1 MTLRWPRQHP
11 CDEINTHRIFGARRY
26 NENMKFLSILLLS
39 GGFANAADVSVMEE
53 IVCKVNGDIITRTEL
68 ERDRKQLESEF
79 RQQGLTGSRLQDAV
93 NSRAKDLLR
102 DRIDRLLLISKGKE
116 LDVKVDPD
124 VAKRLA
130 EIQRKAGIADPE
142 KFQQFVREQTG
153 MPFED
158 YKNDLKNQLITERVI
173 RQEVSSKIQVP
184 RAELEKYYNEHKSE
198 FQRKE
203 RVFLRE
209 ILVSTEGKDAA
220 GIAAAEKKAKDLSA
234 RARKGERFGELAQSN
249 SDAPS
254 AQQGGEM
261 PPFEKGQ
268 LLKEIDDVVWN
279 QPRGYVTDPIKLPQ
293 GFEVLRVEEH
303 HKAGLAEFEEV
314 ENEVMEKLFQ
324 PRFDPEVRK
333 YLTKLRQDAFLEI
346 KPGFEDS
353 GAAPGKNTAWTDPAQ
368 LKPETI
374 TKEEVASKTRH
385 KKLLWAIPIPGTS
398 TKKTGTS
405 SSR

>member
-1 MTLRWPRQHP
+1 MTLRWPRHHP
-11 CDEINTHRIFGARRY
+11 CDEINTHGIFGGRRY

-346 KPGFEDS
+346 KTGFEDS

>member
-1 MTLRWPRQHP
+1 
-11 CDEINTHRIFGARRY
+11 
-26 NENMKFLSILLLS
+26 MKFLSILLLS

>member
-1 MTLRWPRQHP
+1 M
-11 CDEINTHRIFGARRY
+11 
-26 NENMKFLSILLLS
+26 
-39 GGFANAADVSVMEE
+39 
-53 IVCKVNGDIITRTEL
+53 
-68 ERDRKQLESEF
+68 
-79 RQQGLTGSRLQDAV
+79 
-93 NSRAKDLLR
+93 
-102 DRIDRLLLISKGKE
+102 
-116 LDVKVDPD
+116 
-124 VAKRLA
+124 
-130 EIQRKAGIADPE
+130 
-142 KFQQFVREQTG
+142 
-153 MPFED
+153 
-158 YKNDLKNQLITERVI
+158 
-173 RQEVSSKIQVP
+173 
-184 RAELEKYYNEHKSE
+184 
-198 FQRKE
+198 
-203 RVFLRE
+203 
-209 ILVSTEGKDAA
+209 
-220 GIAAAEKKAKDLSA
+220 
-234 RARKGERFGELAQSN
+234 
-249 SDAPS
+249 
-254 AQQGGEM
+254 
-261 PPFEKGQ
+261 
-268 LLKEIDDVVWN
+268 VWN

>member
-1 MTLRWPRQHP
+1 MTLRWPRHHP
-11 CDEINTHRIFGARRY
+11 CDEINTHGIFGGRRY

-53 IVCKVNGDIITRTEL
+53 IVCKVNGDIITRTE
-68 ERDRKQLESEF
+68 LESEF

-220 GIAAAEKKAKDLSA
+220 GIAAAEKKAKD
-234 RARKGERFGELAQSN
+234 R
-249 SDAPS
+249 
-254 AQQGGEM
+254 
-261 PPFEKGQ
+261 
-268 LLKEIDDVVWN
+268 
-279 QPRGYVTDPIKLPQ
+279 
-293 GFEVLRVEEH
+293 
-303 HKAGLAEFEEV
+303 
-314 ENEVMEKLFQ
+314 
-324 PRFDPEVRK
+324 
-333 YLTKLRQDAFLEI
+333 
-346 KPGFEDS
+346 
-353 GAAPGKNTAWTDPAQ
+353 
-368 LKPETI
+368 
-374 TKEEVASKTRH
+374 
-385 KKLLWAIPIPGTS
+385 
-398 TKKTGTS
+398 
-405 SSR
+405 